1 MSFTYKNLLIVTRG
15 SNNIDTVNLTKD
27 QYHIWFNQH
36 PLKYQSNQDKIV
48 IFYELPQPNGSD
60 GLVELGETTRFTPTG
75 TPQGIIKLLCD
86 GLSIKITEC
95 IFNSADDFEKYLLTF
110 RDYLIATIKA
120 AGITDLVTNKVT
132 LFWKKKTLNSVVRSI
147 SKECGLL
154 TNESNKSHTFVA
166 TEINCSKD
174 SKQILQTTRLFSR
187 RQDLTRVHI
196 NNSNLA
202 LPLVLNKSNLA
213 LPLALNNSNRVPPL
227 VLSNNSLEPPLVL
240 NIRVLLLVLD
250 NSNRV
255 LLLVLNNSLEP
266 PLVLNNRVLLL
277 VLNNS
282 LEPPLVLNNR
292 VLLLVL
298 NNSLE
303 PPLVLNNRVLL
314 LVLNNSNMV
323 LPLVLFLVQNS
334 QGLPLIL
341 LSEETKRVIDVKY
354 VFG

>member
-174 SKQILQTTRLFSR
+174 SKQILQTTRLNTSSYQQQQPGSTFGSQQEQPGSTFGSQQQQPGSTFGSQQQQPGTTFGSQHPGSTFGSRQQQPGSAFGSQQQPGTTFGSQQPGSAFGSQQQPRTTFSSQQPGSAFGSQQQQHGSAFGSIFSSKQPGSSFDFTFR
-187 RQDLTRVHI
+187 G
-196 NNSNLA
+196 
-202 LPLVLNKSNLA
+202 NKKS
-213 LPLALNNSNRVPPL
+213 
-227 VLSNNSLEPPLVL
+227 
-240 NIRVLLLVLD
+240 
-250 NSNRV
+250 
-255 LLLVLNNSLEP
+255 
-266 PLVLNNRVLLL
+266 
-277 VLNNS
+277 
-282 LEPPLVLNNR
+282 
-292 VLLLVL
+292 
-298 NNSLE
+298 
-303 PPLVLNNRVLL
+303 
-314 LVLNNSNMV
+314 
-323 LPLVLFLVQNS
+323 
-334 QGLPLIL
+334 
-341 LSEETKRVIDVKY
+341 Y
-354 VFG
+354 